1 MAITDRI
8 SLAAKHALCLTACIV
23 ACCGIAADAQAQP
36 GLDKDPLSF
45 DRNIGGLLGRYC
57 YKCHNEEKASGDVDL
72 AKDNNPRLIAANLL
86 VWETA
91 CELIEGGEMP
101 PADAKQPSDEERELI
116 VKFLDK
122 TLNALDCDGTRDP
135 GPPTIRRLNRA
146 EYNNSM
152 RYLTALDLRPAES
165 FAADASS
172 YGFDNIAASLT
183 LTPLQVEQYY
193 AAAKTVVDKLLENK
207 TSASPGA
214 YQHVFFPPL
223 NENDLNSPAH
233 QREAAGLI
241 VQRFSTRAFRRP
253 IEQAWLDRLMT
264 VYDRSQEQK
273 LSYDESV
280 GNMMVAILISPRF
293 LMRAEAAKPDMNE
306 PFPIDDYDLASR
318 LSFFLWSGPPDEAL
332 LELASKN
339 ELNNAD
345 ILDAQIDRML
355 ADSRSDALI
364 ENFFAPWLQFS
375 DLRSKSPDAKVF
387 PGFDEKLREA
397 ILAEPRLAIGEIIRK
412 DRPITELIDADYTYV
427 NETLASHYGIDEVN
441 GDAMRRVAL
450 SNRRRGGMLTTAA
463 LLMAQADPGRTNVP
477 RRGSFLT
484 GTILGVPA
492 PPPPPDVPDLKEPE
506 ASDKPMTLRER
517 LEEHRSNPQCA
528 SCHAKIDPLGFGL
541 ENYDAIGAWRD
552 QEVGKPID
560 ASGALPDGRSFNGP
574 VELKDIL
581 LEGKDEFTRTFV
593 SQMLIYA
600 LGRGPI
606 SSDKCVIDE
615 VVENTKSHEYRFA
628 SIVRSIINSYPFR
641 HRRNPEF

>member
-23 ACCGIAADAQAQP
+23 ACLGIAADAQAQP

-91 CELIEGGEMP
+91 RELIEGGEMP

-146 EYNNSM
+146 EYDNSM
-152 RYLTALDLRPAES
+152 RYLTTLDLRPAES

-293 LMRAEAAKPDMNE
+293 LMRAEAAKPDMDE

-318 LSFFLWSGPPDEAL
+318 LSFFLWSGPPDETL

-606 SSDKCVIDE
+606 PSDKCVIDE
-615 VVENTKSHEYRFA
+615 VVENTKSHEHRFA